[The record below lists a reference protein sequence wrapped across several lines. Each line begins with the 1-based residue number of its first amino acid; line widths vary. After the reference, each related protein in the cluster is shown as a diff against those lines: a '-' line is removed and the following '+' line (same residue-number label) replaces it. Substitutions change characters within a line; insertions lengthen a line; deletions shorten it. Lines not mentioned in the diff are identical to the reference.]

1 MCVESVI
8 IFTTHRFG
16 LLITELLYR
25 ASVFVFAVFFLCVCE
40 FYTFLAAIVELNLA
54 EVITK
59 QSKLAVERKTERS
72 RASEQQSRKHVGREV
87 DC

>member
-1 MCVESVI
+1 MFV
-8 IFTTHRFG
+8 
-16 LLITELLYR
+16 
-25 ASVFVFAVFFLCVCE
+25 VFCVCE
-40 FYTFLAAIVELNLA
+40 FYTFLATIVELNLA

-72 RASEQQSRKHVGREV
+72 RASEQQSRKHVSTVGREV

>member
-1 MCVESVI
+1 MFAFLCVCVC
-8 IFTTHRFG
+8 
-16 LLITELLYR
+16 
-25 ASVFVFAVFFLCVCE
+25 VCVCE

-72 RASEQQSRKHVGREV
+72 RASEQLESRNTCQQLVGLGK
-87 DC
+87 